1 MLFRY
6 DKTLEWA
13 LHPTQPLA
21 EERSPAWQVL
31 CLVRELDRWFDLP
44 HRTLYQSGDAR
55 IQIGYL
61 DASLPV
67 AEYGEEFGTLLA
79 GIGEQW
85 PVWSVGAAFNGEV
98 AGLSFSCDDG
108 VLTMRQHNTSGVW
121 QRELRGL
128 YLNVQLPDADAAECL
143 AQLLRIEGRGAP
155 VAALEWKYADFLEQ
169 QELTEIDRTL
179 SFCYV
184 QLAEEAGLSDRL
196 AGLSLEQKQCLWWLF
211 LERRVYPPEFEWL
224 WSELAGDWPLD
235 WTEWVLALYRT
246 LDELQFRLICQGNQF
261 ELLDSAGRRIY
272 FGADHDVGA
281 AEQVFMKAVFALN
294 GPLDD
299 TGKRPQ

>member
-6 DKTLEWA
+6 DKTLSG
-13 LHPTQPLA
+13 PFIR
-21 EERSPAWQVL
+21 RSRRRRSAPAWQVL

-108 VLTMRQHNTSGVW
+108 VLTMRQHNTSGSGK
-121 QRELRGL
+121 ES
-128 YLNVQLPDADAAECL
+128 C
-143 AQLLRIEGRGAP
+143 
-155 VAALEWKYADFLEQ
+155 VAC
-169 QELTEIDRTL
+169 T
-179 SFCYV
+179 
-184 QLAEEAGLSDRL
+184 
-196 AGLSLEQKQCLWWLF
+196 
-211 LERRVYPPEFEWL
+211 
-224 WSELAGDWPLD
+224 
-235 WTEWVLALYRT
+235 
-246 LDELQFRLICQGNQF
+246 
-261 ELLDSAGRRIY
+261 
-272 FGADHDVGA
+272 
-281 AEQVFMKAVFALN
+281 
-294 GPLDD
+294 
-299 TGKRPQ
+299 

>member
-85 PVWSVGAAFNGEV
+85 PVWSVGAAFHGEV

-108 VLTMRQHNTSGVW
+108 VLTMRQHNTSG
-121 QRELRGL
+121 GL
-128 YLNVQLPDADAAECL
+128 AKRAAWLVPEC
-143 AQLLRIEGRGAP
+143 AASRCGRRRVP
-155 VAALEWKYADFLEQ
+155 CTVAAD
-169 QELTEIDRTL
+169 
-179 SFCYV
+179 
-184 QLAEEAGLSDRL
+184 
-196 AGLSLEQKQCLWWLF
+196 
-211 LERRVYPPEFEWL
+211 
-224 WSELAGDWPLD
+224 
-235 WTEWVLALYRT
+235 
-246 LDELQFRLICQGNQF
+246 
-261 ELLDSAGRRIY
+261 
-272 FGADHDVGA
+272 
-281 AEQVFMKAVFALN
+281 
-294 GPLDD
+294 
-299 TGKRPQ
+299 